1 MRIWFN
7 HWFSTAYHIINLMKG
22 EGDVIIGSSSN
33 PNSVVGLACD
43 EWYTEPELPEEQY
56 VSFCLD
62 FCQKHNIEVFVPRRG
77 MGVIAENAQL
87 FENKGVK
94 LLMDTDPRMLATL
107 RNKEMAYKWFEDF
120 APEYVPLRYEIN
132 SLEEFEKAYTAI
144 TAEYER
150 ACFKFS
156 ADEGAVSF
164 RVIDNFMSDAGGLY
178 KAPGM
183 KISYENARAILS
195 DYDFSKPLLMMPYL
209 TGVEVSADCLYKEGG
224 SIIIPRYKSQGRIY
238 TVKYDDEIVSFCE
251 EFLKRSGLK
260 MPCNVQLKY
269 HKEKPYLLE
278 VNTRMSGGVQLSCLA
293 SDVNIPRLAL
303 ERLCGNEP
311 EITVNRRERQVSYI
325 ESPVIVGERE
335 FAGAT
340 I

>member
-33 PNSVVGLACD
+33 PDSVVGLACD
-43 EWYTEPELPEEQY
+43 EWYTEPTLPEEEY
-56 VSFCLD
+56 VSFCLG
-62 FCQKHNIEVFVPRRG
+62 FCRSHNINVFVPRRG
-77 MGVIAENAQL
+77 MGAIAENAEL
-87 FENKGVK
+87 FEKIGVK
-94 LLMDTDPRMLATL
+94 LLMDTDPEMLDTL
-107 RNKEMAYKWFEDF
+107 RNKEKAYKWFEGF
-120 APEYVPLRYEIN
+120 APEYVPLRFEIN
-132 SLEEFEKAYTAI
+132 SLEDFENAYKDI

-150 ACFKFS
+150 ACFKFA

-209 TGVEVSADCLYKEGG
+209 TGVEVSADCLYREGG

-251 EFLKRSGLK
+251 EFLKRSGFK
-260 MPCNVQLKY
+260 MPCNVQFKY
-269 HKEKPYLLE
+269 HEGKPYLLE

-293 SDVNIPRLAL
+293 ADVNIPRLAL
-303 ERLCGNEP
+303 ERLMGNEP
-311 EITVNRRERQVSYI
+311 DVDLIRRERKVSYI
-325 ESPVIVGERE
+325 ESPVIVGEKE
-335 FAGAT
+335 FAGVT